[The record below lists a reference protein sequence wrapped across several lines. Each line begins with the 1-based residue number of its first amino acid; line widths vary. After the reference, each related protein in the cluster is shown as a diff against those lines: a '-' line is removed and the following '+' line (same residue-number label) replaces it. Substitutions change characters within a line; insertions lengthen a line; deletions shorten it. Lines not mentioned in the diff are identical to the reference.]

1 MRKNAAKGTSEGK
14 ETAVWTA
21 CSWNVLLCI
30 LIKHMPMRT
39 HVWEL
44 SHGLGTEQRA
54 QNLKLQLLC
63 DISTSANSK
72 RDFFTECDTGEWMCS
87 SLKFLYIRERY
98 NLGT

>member
-1 MRKNAAKGTSEGK
+1 
-14 ETAVWTA
+14 
-21 CSWNVLLCI
+21 
-30 LIKHMPMRT
+30 MRT

-72 RDFFTECDTGEWMCS
+72 RDFFTECDTGE
-87 SLKFLYIRERY
+87 
-98 NLGT
+98 